1 MEIKLT
7 SCSNIHLFKQI
18 HLFLSQNTIPIEITT
33 SPLNENEK
41 QTGGSGSGSG
51 SKKKDI
57 QLAQNILHTETTL
70 DPAKLTYKPGYTPYS
85 VISPIFDSIFLQKQ
99 NDTFHDQQNQTILNS
114 VLHNQKKIIT
124 DPTIG
129 IETLSKP
136 ISKTKPILPPEPSS
150 LFVYIKTNH
159 TNPIQAIKG
168 TKLYYLIQRKE
179 QKCKHLV

>member
-33 SPLNENEK
+33 SPLKENEK
-41 QTGGSGSGSG
+41 EKENQTGG

-57 QLAQNILHTETTL
+57 RLAENILHTETNL
-70 DPAKLTYKPGYTPYS
+70 DPAKLIYKKGYTPYS
-85 VISPIFDSIFLQKQ
+85 VISSIFDRILLQKQ

-129 IETLSKP
+129 LETLSKP
-136 ISKTKPILPPEPSS
+136 IPKTKTILPPEPSS

-159 TNPIQAIKG
+159 TNPIEAIKG

-179 QKCKHLV
+179 QKCAHLV